1 MALELILMIACVLLS
16 LMEPC
21 FLSLLKHARTGLH
34 TVRRLRTWRLTG
46 QRAVRKTHHKLSF
59 GISAW
64 ATHRS

>member
-1 MALELILMIACVLLS
+1 MALELILMTACALLS

-21 FLSLLKHARTGLH
+21 FLLLSKHARTGLP
-34 TVRRLRTWRLTG
+34 TVRRLRTWRPTA
-46 QRAVRKTHHKLSF
+46 QRAVRKTHRKLSF